1 MFNATGVPQLWIGT
15 GDLERYLNRRDGVYD
30 PMEQVTS
37 RIHHRVDLRELV
49 ASASGLVT
57 LEQVKAIAKTIAN
70 KTAPGIRFDAPA
82 IAKLHALANLER
94 EGALRLVEATVKT
107 AVRIAKAAKLPG
119 VNGQIVDVAT
129 KSSAGKRVRAARL
142 DMNTVVEQSPAPTGE
157 IVRRSKVG

>member
-37 RIHHRVDLRELV
+37 RIQHRVDLRELV

-57 LEQVKAIAKTIAN
+57 LEQVKKIAS
-70 KTAPGIRFDAPA
+70 KTAPGVRFDAPA

-119 VNGQIVDVAT
+119 VNAKAIDAAT